1 MVCHTLVV
9 INTFLNVGSD
19 IFESEIG
26 ERRREVKEKEEEEEE
41 VEEDEDEE
49 TGLGQKKIQTKIVK
63 MTRRLMNVVL
73 R

>member
-9 INTFLNVGSD
+9 INTFLNIGSD

-41 VEEDEDEE
+41 VEEDAEE

>member
-1 MVCHTLVV
+1 MVGYVVCHTLVV
-9 INTFLNVGSD
+9 INTFLNIGSD

-41 VEEDEDEE
+41 DAEG